1 MGVKL
6 YFGVKK
12 NASGIGMYP
21 LCIDTTDKIVGEIR
35 NFDCSSSKV
44 VCVEVTERDTEA
56 LALVESRICDFA
68 V

>member
-1 MGVKL
+1 
-6 YFGVKK
+6 
-12 NASGIGMYP
+12 MYP

-56 LALVESRICDFA
+56 LALV
-68 V
+68 